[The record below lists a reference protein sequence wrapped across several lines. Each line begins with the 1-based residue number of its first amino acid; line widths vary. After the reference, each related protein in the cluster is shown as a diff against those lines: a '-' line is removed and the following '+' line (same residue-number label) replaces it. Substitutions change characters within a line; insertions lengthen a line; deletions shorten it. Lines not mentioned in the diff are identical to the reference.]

1 MFCFLVLDQL
11 CNHVCTRQAE
21 EYTDEHQ
28 QRKLSVGDAVLAES
42 FTRSGQHASTLKVSD
57 APKREIEKFLEEVR
71 NGAYPLTALRPT
83 YRAPVVSRHSPE
95 TAESPESFEEE
106 TRKILSVEC
115 DLHRCPNSSNCN
127 GLSINLR
134 MEDQMN
140 RQITCDH
147 HSETLPVTKLVEEL
161 IHFGLIN
168 AVCFIYAKCL
178 SMLTTLLRLQNDRDI
193 VKNAINNRFEKRQ
206 QQSSSNLASS

>member
-1 MFCFLVLDQL
+1 MNLSDVEM
-11 CNHVCTRQAE
+11 TKQAE

-28 QRKLSVGDAVLAES
+28 QRKSSVGDAVLAES
-42 FTRSGQHASTLKVSD
+42 FTRSGKPASTLKASE

-95 TAESPESFEEE
+95 TSDSPESFEEE
-106 TRKILSVEC
+106 VRRILSVEC
-115 DLHRCPNSSNCN
+115 DLHRCPNNANCN

-134 MEDQMN
+134 MDDQMN

-147 HSETLPVTKLVEEL
+147 HSETLPVNKLVEEL

-168 AVCFIYAKCL
+168 GVCIFRLMFANNEANIFLLFLCL
-178 SMLTTLLRLQNDRDI
+178 TG
-193 VKNAINNRFEKRQ
+193 
-206 QQSSSNLASS
+206 